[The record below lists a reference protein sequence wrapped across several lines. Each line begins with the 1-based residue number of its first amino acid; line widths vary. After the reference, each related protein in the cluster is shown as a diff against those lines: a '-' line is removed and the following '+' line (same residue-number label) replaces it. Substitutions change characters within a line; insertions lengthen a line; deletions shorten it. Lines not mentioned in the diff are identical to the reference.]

1 MPPAIDRIP
10 TEGADRHGIMS
21 VSALLRHLRDTAP
34 DHFTL
39 KWLMSSMPQQSF
51 GVLLLFMALVAAA
64 PLISL
69 VGGLLLLAVAIQ
81 MVSGCS
87 EPTFPSWVANR
98 SIAKS
103 HLRPVLDRALPILK
117 WFEKVVHPRLA
128 TPAKLTKRLVGAV
141 VMLLTIRL
149 LVSPFPMSNI
159 PPSLLIAV
167 ISLAY
172 VERDGLLLLS
182 AVLAS
187 CILLGIDLILVWQ
200 LRLGVDWIAAAQ

>member
-1 MPPAIDRIP
+1 
-10 TEGADRHGIMS
+10 
-21 VSALLRHLRDTAP
+21 
-34 DHFTL
+34 
-39 KWLMSSMPQQSF
+39 
-51 GVLLLFMALVAAA
+51 
-64 PLISL
+64 
-69 VGGLLLLAVAIQ
+69 
-81 MVSGCS
+81 
-87 EPTFPSWVANR
+87 
-98 SIAKS
+98 
-103 HLRPVLDRALPILK
+103 
-117 WFEKVVHPRLA
+117 
-128 TPAKLTKRLVGAV
+128 
-141 VMLLTIRL
+141 MLLTIRL